1 MIVFQ
6 FRVLVRLNYRASEA
20 STGRIIIIISPS
32 LPKHVSA
39 VQIYYSPRERERQ
52 QHSKTPSPPPPAPAA
67 AAFKILHKDSNTYMH
82 IRAKRKY
89 VDLSY
94 YMLQVIRISLSRLL
108 KRGVQSTDTQNRYVE
123 QISRYIH
130 TCICMSRQVCT

>member
-52 QHSKTPSPPPPAPAA
+52 QHSKSPSPPPPAPAA
-67 AAFKILHKDSNTYMH
+67 AAFKILHKDSNT
-82 IRAKRKY
+82 KRKY
-89 VDLSY
+89 VDLYY